1 MGFKPRLFE
10 RFDDTGKIEI
20 PSLCPLPGVLDNISE
35 AGCKVHYNF
44 PVTVELDNDYEI
56 KIFFARN
63 ILEGCLQLVC
73 HPQWIHEEKNY
84 TEIGFKILPSKDY
97 SRLAEYI
104 KKLGLDEKSNDFS
117 DEILESTCRFI

>member
-1 MGFKPRLFE
+1 MAFKPRLFE

-35 AGCKVHYNF
+35 GGCRVHYNF
-44 PVTVELDNDYEI
+44 PVVVELENDYEI

-63 ILEGCLQLVC
+63 ILEGSLQLVC
-73 HPQWIHEEKNY
+73 HPQWVREVGNC
-84 TEIGFKILPSKDY
+84 TEIGFKILPSQDFP
-97 SRLAEYI
+97 RLAEYI
-104 KKLGLDEKSNDFS
+104 KKLGLDEKSGDFS